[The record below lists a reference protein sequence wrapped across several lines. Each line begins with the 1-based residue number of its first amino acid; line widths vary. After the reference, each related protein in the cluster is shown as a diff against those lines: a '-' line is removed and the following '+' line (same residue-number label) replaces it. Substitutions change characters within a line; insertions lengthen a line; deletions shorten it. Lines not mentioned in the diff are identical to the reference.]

1 MTKDEIE
8 FAENGD
14 GMMYETIE
22 EQRQEIESLTKDAQG
37 LKKEIV
43 NRDCKI
49 VELEDENKCLK
60 EREDENKCL
69 KEREDE
75 NKCLKEREEK
85 AKEIIRELSKSLF
98 LAKGLIRD
106 LCDDTV
112 DFRESKERALYCY
125 DQEHLDGYKKAEAFL
140 KED

>member
-49 VELEDENKCLK
+49 VEL
-60 EREDENKCL
+60 EDENKCL